1 MSNLPTSPSPV
12 RVTDGN
18 ISSAGEDVQGKE
30 IAAWEEVLTSM
41 HDHWSWMLGPS
52 WWQERTSFCKL
63 FSDIH
68 TSIVREHV
76 HIYIH
81 KILKRYSLANQAF
94 FLFITTSG
102 DFLTSGH

>member
-1 MSNLPTSPSPV
+1 MG
-12 RVTDGN
+12 R
-18 ISSAGEDVQGKE
+18 SAD
-30 IAAWEEVLTSM
+30 
-41 HDHWSWMLGPS
+41 DHWSWMLGPS

-68 TSIVREHV
+68 TSIDREHV
-76 HIYIH
+76 YIYTQY
-81 KILKRYSLANQAF
+81 LKRYSLANQAF